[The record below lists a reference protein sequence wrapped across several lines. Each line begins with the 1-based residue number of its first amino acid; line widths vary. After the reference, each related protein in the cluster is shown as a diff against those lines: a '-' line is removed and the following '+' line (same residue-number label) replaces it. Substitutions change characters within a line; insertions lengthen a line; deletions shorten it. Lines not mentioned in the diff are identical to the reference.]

1 MRSDEP
7 VDAVLLWVDGND
19 PVLNA
24 KRREWAPEGA
34 LSLDDQ
40 AGKTR
45 YADCGEIH
53 YCIRSIRKFAPWIR
67 RIYVVT
73 DGQDPQV
80 EPGAIPVEV
89 VDHSAIFAGYE
100 SFLPVFNS
108 IAIETMYWRIPGL
121 SRRFVYFNDDFFLA
135 RPVEPSDF
143 FTEDGV
149 IAYARPF
156 SVPYEALLRR
166 LRYDPEHTHFSFRG
180 VMLNT
185 ARLMGEKRRFFRYNH
200 TPRGLLRDY
209 YEEAFAAR
217 KDLLEKNISCR
228 FRDPGQF
235 SVEEMIYLSE
245 AAAGTLEVRPFRK
258 DLYFWQ
264 CREGKGLREVHRP
277 QFPGQT
283 AGGGACR
290 GIRLPGRNPQ
300 SLPVVTRQLSS
311 FSPDPSGRT
320 VTRYRWFL
328 ATSKLSRLPP
338 R

>member
-217 KDLLEKNISCR
+217 KESTFPR
-228 FRDPGQF
+228 PRPAPWR
-235 SVEEMIYLSE
+235 SV
-245 AAAGTLEVRPFRK
+245 R
-258 DLYFWQ
+258 
-264 CREGKGLREVHRP
+264 
-277 QFPGQT
+277 
-283 AGGGACR
+283 
-290 GIRLPGRNPQ
+290 
-300 SLPVVTRQLSS
+300 
-311 FSPDPSGRT
+311 SGRT
-320 VTRYRWFL
+320 CISGSAGKGRAYFRRKFDALRRFSGKFIALNSLDKLQAEERAEVFAFL
-328 ATSKLSRLPP
+328 DGILSPCR
-338 R
+338 